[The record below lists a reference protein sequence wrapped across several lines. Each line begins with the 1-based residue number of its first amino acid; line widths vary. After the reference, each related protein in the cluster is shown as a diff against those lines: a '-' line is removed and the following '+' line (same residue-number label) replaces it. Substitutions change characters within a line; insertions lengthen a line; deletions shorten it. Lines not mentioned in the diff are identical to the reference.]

1 MVLKADVAPPK
12 HTWWYRPLLAVGRP
26 LLLPIVRRM
35 YKIRTVKYKGKIPD
49 ASIVMFNHVS
59 DYDFIGTL
67 NGFRHYARYVASD
80 ALIRKRYMRFIM
92 GLVSDFIFRRK
103 GENGDNVVESVKATI
118 AKGVHVCIA
127 PEGGESINGTTAYIR
142 PRTGQMVK
150 DANAGMVTFRMEGG
164 YFLKPSWSK
173 HRYKGPMYGGVVGV
187 YTKEEMAALSAEE
200 INDIIYRDLYVN
212 SYEWQREHREIYE
225 GDTGRA
231 EFMEQVLY
239 LCPKCNK
246 VGGLHSKHNT
256 LSCSE
261 CGYTLE
267 VDQYGFFTGEEL
279 IFDNLYDWDVW
290 QRNLINSK
298 VDEYKANP
306 EKVIFSDSGQI
317 LKGLENNYPYV
328 IEENVTLSM
337 SAARITIKGEKT
349 DIDLPLEEVQ
359 SITVVS
365 REDVG
370 IIHKGVYYQ
379 VGAEIQRS
387 GVKYKQLI
395 SMLRGRQFL

>member
-1 MVLKADVAPPK
+1 MVLKADVAPPR
-12 HTWWYRPLLAVGRP
+12 HQWWYRPLLAVGRVLILPP
-26 LLLPIVRRM
+26 LYWK
-35 YKIRTVKYKGKIPD
+35 YKIRMRKYKGGKIPD

-59 DYDFIGTL
+59 DYDFFGVL
-67 NGFRHYARYVASD
+67 QGFPFYSRFVASD
-80 ALIRKRYMRFIM
+80 ALIRKRYMRIAM
-92 GLVSDFIFRRK
+92 GLGSDFIFRRK

-118 AKGVHVCIA
+118 AKGIHVCIA

-187 YTKEEMAALSAEE
+187 YTREEMAAMTAEE
-200 INDIIYRDLYVN
+200 INALIYRDLYVN
-212 SYEWQREHREIYE
+212 SYEWQREHKEIYAGE
-225 GDTGRA
+225 ARA

-239 LCPKCNK
+239 TCPKCKGINHMHTK
-246 VGGLHSKHNT
+246 CDT
-256 LSCSE
+256 IYCSD
-261 CGYTLE
+261 CGYTLD
-267 VDQYGFFTGEEL
+267 VDEYGFFRGEEV

-290 QRNLINSK
+290 QRELMNSK
-298 VDEYKANP
+298 VEHWKANP
-306 EKVIFSDSGQI
+306 DEIILFDEDQV

-328 IEENVTLSM
+328 IEDGITLAM
-337 SAARITIKGEKT
+337 SASKITIKGEKT
-349 DIDLPLEEVQ
+349 DITLPLEEVQ

-379 VGAEIQRS
+379 IGGKIQRS

-395 SMLRGRQFL
+395 AMLRGKQYL

>member
-1 MVLKADVAPPK
+1 MVLKADVAPPR
-12 HTWWYRPLLAVGRP
+12 HQWWYRPLLVFGRTCI
-26 LLLPIVRRM
+26 LPILNRKYRIRM
-35 YKIRTVKYKGKIPD
+35 ERYKGKVPD

-59 DYDFIGTL
+59 DYDFLGVL
-67 NGFRHYARYVASD
+67 DGFPHYTRYVASD
-80 ALIRKRYMRFIM
+80 ALIRKRYMRIVM

-103 GENGDNVVESVKATI
+103 GENGDNVVESVKASI

-173 HRYKGPMYGGVVGV
+173 RRYKGPMFGRVIGV
-187 YTKEEMAALSAEE
+187 YTKEQMAAMTPEE
-200 INDIIYRDLYVN
+200 INDLIYRDLYVN
-212 SYEWQREHREIYE
+212 SYEWQRENRIVYE
-225 GDTGRA
+225 GEARA

-239 LCPKCNK
+239 TCPKCERINTM
-246 VGGLHSKHNT
+246 HSKCDN
-256 LSCSE
+256 LRCSE
-261 CGYTLE
+261 CGYS
-267 VDQYGFFTGEEL
+267 VDVDEYGFFTGEDVV
-279 IFDNLYDWDVW
+279 FDNLYDWDVW
-290 QRNLINSK
+290 QRKRLHS
-298 VDEYKANP
+298 VAEEMRSDP
-306 EKVIFSDSGQI
+306 ERIILSDSGQV

-328 IEENVTLSM
+328 IEDDVTLSM
-337 SAARITIKGEKT
+337 SAARITIKGKVT
-349 DIDLPLEEVQ
+349 DIDMPLEEVQ

-379 VGAEIQRS
+379 IGAKVQRS

-395 SMLRGRQFL
+395 AMLRGRQYL